1 MSAEA
6 RRQLGEF
13 LRSRRE
19 RIEPTEVGLPPG
31 LHRRTPGLRREE
43 VAVLA
48 GLSPTWYTY
57 LEQGRDIN
65 PSTQVLNS
73 LAQVLKLTDDERRYL
88 YSLAAPHEPPTPAPD
103 AAAALIEQF
112 VRLADDSPYPVY
124 GINLYSELL
133 AWNPAVADYY
143 TDFGALPE
151 GRRNMLRWML
161 EAPEARERLA
171 DWEQDTRAVVA
182 RLRAISASHDD
193 DQQLSA
199 MINELRSTSPEFQR
213 WWDDHAV
220 LGHGGQLR
228 RFNHPQYGDQT
239 LRLMITHSP
248 DFAPAIVVFHLPL
261 TALSEGP
268 GDAQAE

>member
-1 MSAEA
+1 MAAEA

-13 LRSRRE
+13 LRHRRE
-19 RIEPTEVGLPPG
+19 RIEPADVGLPPG
-31 LHRRTPGLRREE
+31 LNRRRAPGLRREE

-65 PSTQVLNS
+65 PSSQVLNS

-88 YSLAAPHEPPTPAPD
+88 HSLATPHEPPAPTPD

-112 VRLADDSPYPVY
+112 VHLADDSPYPVY
-124 GINLYSELL
+124 AVNLYSELL
-133 AWNPAVADYY
+133 AWNPAVVDYY

-171 DWEQDTRAVVA
+171 DWEEDTRAVVA
-182 RLRAISASHDD
+182 RLRAISADYDGDHR
-193 DQQLSA
+193 LST
-199 MINELRSTSPEFQR
+199 MIEELRSTSRKFAE
-213 WWDDHAV
+213 WWLDHAV

-228 RFNHPQYGDQT
+228 RFNHPEHGDQT

-248 DFAPAIVVFHLPL
+248 DFEPAIVVHHLPL
-261 TALSEGP
+261 G
-268 GDAQAE
+268 

>member
-13 LRSRRE
+13 LRSRRR
-19 RIEPTEVGLPPG
+19 RIEPADVGLPPG

-65 PSTQVLNS
+65 PSSQVLNS
-73 LAQVLKLTDDERRYL
+73 LAQVLKLSDDERRYL
-88 YSLAAPHEPPTPAPD
+88 SSLASSTEPSTPPPD

-112 VRLADDSPYPVY
+112 VRLAGDSPYPVY
-124 GINLYSELL
+124 AINLYSELL

-143 TDFGALPE
+143 TDFGALPPE
-151 GRRNMLRWML
+151 RRVMLRWML
-161 EAPEARERLA
+161 EAPEARDRLV
-171 DWEQDTRAVVA
+171 DWEEDTRAVVA
-182 RLRAISASHDD
+182 RLRAVSAEHRG
-193 DQQLSA
+193 DQRLQT
-199 MINELRSTSPEFQR
+199 MINDLTATSPEFAR

-228 RFNHPQYGDQT
+228 RFRHPEHGELT

-248 DFAPAIVVFHLPL
+248 DFEPAIVVFHLPL
-261 TALSEGP
+261 
-268 GDAQAE
+268 D